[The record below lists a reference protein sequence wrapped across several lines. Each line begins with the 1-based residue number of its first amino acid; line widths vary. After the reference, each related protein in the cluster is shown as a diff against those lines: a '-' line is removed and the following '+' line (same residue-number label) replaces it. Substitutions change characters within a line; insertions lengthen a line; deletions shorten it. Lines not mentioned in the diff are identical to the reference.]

1 MPWWVDDLSAYIS
14 SLLSRR
20 NQNQRRGGNGILG
33 SLPMTSQ
40 PQLGKRKVREGGRDP
55 YPSFPPSSAS
65 AFLGATPSCSVL
77 APTTWLWRIC
87 THPRSPNA
95 CLSYDM
101 SKRGLVP
108 LLDHRASCSQPQALT
123 LPISPPDVSGI
134 MPDSYSP
141 QYVEAAWYPWW
152 EQQGFF
158 KPEYGVSGLFCP
170 GLEDTWEGDSRAE
183 GPTAW
188 EGAGKGDVRP

>member
-1 MPWWVDDLSAYIS
+1 MDDLSAYIS
-14 SLLSRR
+14 SVLSRR

-40 PQLGKRKVREGGRDP
+40 PQLGRRKVREGGRDP
-55 YPSFPPSSAS
+55 TLQFHPSQLLLSLVLPLPALSLLPP
-65 AFLGATPSCSVL
+65 LGFGGFAHTSDLPMPVC
-77 APTTWLWRIC
+77 P
-87 THPRSPNA
+87 
-95 CLSYDM
+95 DM

-108 LLDHRASCSQPQALT
+108 LLAHCPSCSQPQALT
-123 LPISPPDVSGI
+123 LPISPPDVSGA

-188 EGAGKGDVRP
+188 EGAGRGDVRP